1 MTKHLGGQSQIY
13 ILTIHQ
19 GGKEP
24 PKVIHHTPNVIPDF
38 NAGLKQTNK
47 QLQNISHEVLKIPR
61 KKTKKLVIV
70 HKTHHWKGI
79 NFRQKKYAGCEYEFN
94 GYVHWHMP
102 VHTSSPSSV
111 QVNKWRCSPF
121 TERPLSAVKQLVSK
135 VGRSDAPTHTIEET
149 PCKSE
154 CQIVVQDFNEPAKKN
169 KTWSQR
175 DFPSPA
181 SKGDLKGIS
190 QSWCK
195 WYEIHKCALCTYIRI
210 CMYRSLASTQAEHPK
225 SSIETWWIYNVH
237 TLNNILCAKEVF
249 ANFRFIWWL
258 SEIVVPHSTNHW
270 IHFKSCVLY
279 TAYHAFLG
287 SPHVLNLS
295 GYTGQTIITHQPEFS
310 FQCNFP
316 PKQIVSSDFGFKA
329 WSQGMGVAA
338 NKL

>member
-1 MTKHLGGQSQIY
+1 MTKHLGGQSHIY

-61 KKTKKLVIV
+61 KKKTKKLVIV

-94 GYVHWHMP
+94 GYVDWHMP

-121 TERPLSAVKQLVSK
+121 TERPLSAVKQLISK

-154 CQIVVQDFNEPAKKN
+154 CQIVVQDFNEPAKKT
-169 KTWSQR
+169 KHGAKET
-175 DFPSPA
+175 FPHPHQKEIWKVSVKVDA
-181 SKGDLKGIS
+181 NDMKSIS
-190 QSWCK
+190 VHYVRISVYVCIGLWHQ
-195 WYEIHKCALCTYIRI
+195 HKL
-210 CMYRSLASTQAEHPK
+210 STQ
-225 SSIETWWIYNVH
+225 
-237 TLNNILCAKEVF
+237 
-249 ANFRFIWWL
+249 
-258 SEIVVPHSTNHW
+258 NH
-270 IHFKSCVLY
+270 
-279 TAYHAFLG
+279 
-287 SPHVLNLS
+287 
-295 GYTGQTIITHQPEFS
+295 Q
-310 FQCNFP
+310 
-316 PKQIVSSDFGFKA
+316 
-329 WSQGMGVAA
+329 
-338 NKL
+338 

>member
-1 MTKHLGGQSQIY
+1 
-13 ILTIHQ
+13 
-19 GGKEP
+19 
-24 PKVIHHTPNVIPDF
+24 
-38 NAGLKQTNK
+38 
-47 QLQNISHEVLKIPR
+47 
-61 KKTKKLVIV
+61 
-70 HKTHHWKGI
+70 
-79 NFRQKKYAGCEYEFN
+79 
-94 GYVHWHMP
+94 MP

-154 CQIVVQDFNEPAKKN
+154 CQIVVQDFNEPADKKK

-190 QSWCK
+190 QSWWE

-258 SEIVVPHSTNHW
+258 SENCGTPQHQPLDTLQAMRIIYSLSCFLGISSCSESLW
-270 IHFKSCVLY
+270 IHRANY
-279 TAYHAFLG
+279 NN
-287 SPHVLNLS
+287 SP
-295 GYTGQTIITHQPEFS
+295 TWIQ
-310 FQCNFP
+310 FP
-316 PKQIVSSDFGFKA
+316 
-329 WSQGMGVAA
+329 M
-338 NKL
+338 